1 MTVPAETTTVPAEA
15 PKSETPGAIEALPD
29 AKVPPVADAKVDTLA
44 QEAVAGA
51 LAEGPL
57 PAAGQPEPAKKRP
70 PLWRQGRVK
79 PGTSLIAVTAISF
92 SLTFVGVSLALL
104 AGVLPPSFA
113 SLQPPV
119 DLGVVLLMV
128 PLFALVFAMMAE
140 ALRAALKGT
149 PRPHVHR
156 AVVALNTWQ
165 PGRGEG

>member
-1 MTVPAETTTVPAEA
+1 MTVTPEATKPPEAPVENAEVPATTDAAKVETLAHEAVAEALAEGSAPATSPAEA
-15 PKSETPGAIEALPD
+15 PRKRTPFLRRRA
-29 AKVPPVADAKVDTLA
+29 
-44 QEAVAGA
+44 
-51 LAEGPL
+51 
-57 PAAGQPEPAKKRP
+57 
-70 PLWRQGRVK
+70 K

-128 PLFALVFAMMAE
+128 PLFALVLAMMAE
-140 ALRAALKGT
+140 ALRAAMKGT
-149 PRPHVHR
+149 PRPHEHR
-156 AVVALNTWQ
+156 AVVALNAWQ

>member
-1 MTVPAETTTVPAEA
+1 MTVPAETTTVPAESPKPET
-15 PKSETPGAIEALPD
+15 PKSIETPAETKLEPAVE
-29 AKVPPVADAKVDTLA
+29 AKVEALA
-44 QEAVAGA
+44 QEAVAEA
-51 LAEGPL
+51 LADTAL
-57 PAAGQPEPAKKRP
+57 PAAGQPKPAKKRP
-70 PLWRQGRVK
+70 PLWRRGRVK

-113 SLQPPV
+113 AIQPPV

-128 PLFALVFAMMAE
+128 PLFALVLAMMAE
-140 ALRAALKGT
+140 ALRAAMKGT